1 MNKEP
6 QQPTWVDIYLLVLI
20 ITLLTVGLLDP
31 TKVH

>member
-1 MNKEP
+1 MNKKP
-6 QQPTWVDIYLLVLI
+6 HHPTWVDIYLLILI